1 MKSMIH
7 ELKNNIQNV
16 VSKTIFRSSLL
27 TVFFLISVEA
37 LHATHGL
44 PIVNLTYTIGATG
57 VTVAGFSD
65 PATCGPPGPYWMQ
78 AKVSCNPTSFANSLP
93 DACAET
99 HLQNWAGP
107 GVTYNAFPWYSSLL
121 NVPNYTAA
129 GGWVDQCALE
139 AYHPIFIPYT
149 DLCPG
154 KVYYFAVRELVTSS
168 NSVGPFSAVVSF
180 TVPGTP
186 VVDVPGFITAN
197 PPTSPSNPSCGG
209 SVLLTLTP
217 PAGCGPKKT
226 IPPGCPVCDT
236 IVWRGPGGV
245 VIAVNTL
252 TVLVNPT
259 TTSTYTVSWDTC
271 NPARKVG
278 CGIPFIPTITVYVAS
293 ANAMFGSPSTIC
305 AGTTLNLYSI
315 SATPV
320 DLWTVSPTTSVTPNS
335 SNTPFF
341 NPTFDLPGNYVITH
355 QSINGPCMDTYST
368 NITVTPGITT
378 AIGTSAGGCGSLSN
392 TGTATVAVT
401 SASAGVTYSWAPTGG
416 NGPSASGLLF
426 NTTYSVTLSNGG
438 CTITKTLQVT
448 NNLAPV
454 INSFSVTPP
463 GCNGQANGQVAVNLS
478 GGNQPFSYTWTPGI
492 SQHTQTVTGIGAGT
506 YSVFVLDNNGC
517 STSGTVSVTQPTSLL
532 LSAPGNATVCAGNS
546 ASLSATASG
555 GTSPYTYVWNP
566 GATSGSSVSV
576 NPASTT
582 QYTCTVTDA
591 HGCTQSRTADVQVT
605 LPFTA
610 SVAVQHLCAGD
621 SVILSPVITSPG
633 TGGPYTYLWGN
644 SSTAP
649 SITVHAAGTPG
660 ITLYSLN
667 VSDGCNPT
675 LTLTFTVVTN
685 SSPVANIAADSLS
698 GNAPLTVHFTDSGT
712 GGGIFNWNLGN
723 GTFSNTQQAST
734 QYMNS
739 GNYVVTYTVTNAEGC
754 SDYDTLMIRVIDLA
768 PQIIIPN
775 VFTPNGD
782 GVNELFEIK
791 GINLN
796 RYDCSVFNRWGRQV
810 FHSTDVKDRWD
821 GKINGNP
828 AEEGTYFYVIKA
840 AGTVGEEIKQQGYV
854 SLFR

>member
-1 MKSMIH
+1 MKAI
-7 ELKNNIQNV
+7 L
-16 VSKTIFRSSLL
+16 RSCLLAVFLL
-27 TVFFLISVEA
+27 TSVQV
-37 LHATHGL
+37 LRATHGL

-78 AKVSCNPTSFANSLP
+78 AKVSCNPTSFANTLP

-129 GGWVDQCALE
+129 SGWVDQCALE
-139 AYHPIFIPYT
+139 AYNPIFIPYS

-186 VVDVPGFITAN
+186 VPDVPGFITSSPA
-197 PPTSPSNPSCGG
+197 TSASSPSCGG

-217 PAGCGPKKT
+217 PQGCGPKKT

-271 NPARKVG
+271 NAARKVG
-278 CGIPFIPTITVYVAS
+278 CGVPLIPTITVFVANV
-293 ANAMFGSPSTIC
+293 NAMFASPSTIC
-305 AGTTLNLYSI
+305 SGTTLNLVSMFP
-315 SATPV
+315 APV
-320 DLWTVSPTTSVTPNS
+320 DLWTVSPTTSVTPS
-335 SNTPFF
+335 SSGMPTF
-341 NPTFDLPGNYVITH
+341 NPTFDLPGNYIITH
-355 QSINGPCMDTYST
+355 QSVNGPCMNTYT
-368 NITVTPGITT
+368 TGITVTPGIAT
-378 AIGTSAGGCGSLSN
+378 AISTSGGGCGSSGG
-392 TGTATVAVT
+392 TGSATVAVT
-401 SASAGVTYSWAPTGG
+401 SNTTGITYTWSPAGG
-416 NGPSASGLLF
+416 NGPSATGLTF
-426 NTTYSVTLSNGG
+426 NTSYSVTISNGG
-438 CTITKTLQVT
+438 CTITRTLQVT
-448 NNLAPV
+448 NNSGPS
-454 INSFSVTPP
+454 ISSFSVISPT
-463 GCNGQANGQVAVNLS
+463 CSGQANGQIAVNLS
-478 GGNQPFSYTWTPGI
+478 GGNSPFSYTWTPGI
-492 SQHTQTVTGIGAGT
+492 SQQTQTVTGIGAGT
-506 YSVFVLDNNGC
+506 YAVFVLDNNGC
-517 STSGTVSVTQPTSLL
+517 STSGTVSVTQPPVLS
-532 LSAPGNATVCAGNS
+532 LSAPGDATVCAGNP
-546 ASLSATASG
+546 AALSVTAGG
-555 GTSPYTYVWNP
+555 GTAPYTYLWNP
-566 GATSGSSVSV
+566 GGVSGSSVSV

-591 HGCTQSRTADVQVT
+591 NGCTQSRTSAVQVT
-605 LPFTA
+605 APLSA
-610 SVAVQHLCAGD
+610 SVAVQNLCVGD

-633 TGGPYTYLWGN
+633 TGGPYAYLWNNG
-644 SSTAP
+644 STAS
-649 SITVHAAGTPG
+649 SITVQASTSPG
-660 ITLYSLN
+660 MAFYSLTL
-667 VSDGCNPT
+667 SDGCNPN
-675 LTLTFTVVTN
+675 LALTFTVVTN
-685 SSPVANIAADSLS
+685 GLPMADITADSLK
-698 GNAPLTVHFTDSGT
+698 GNAPLTVHFTDNGT
-712 GGGIFNWNLGN
+712 GGGVFNWNLGN
-723 GTFSNTQQAST
+723 GGSSNTQQAST
-734 QYMNS
+734 QYVNS

-754 SDYDTLMIRVIDLA
+754 SDYDTLLITVIDLA

-782 GVNELFEIK
+782 GINELFDIK
-791 GINLN
+791 GINLT
-796 RYDCSVFNRWGRQV
+796 RYDCSVFNRWGKQV
-810 FHSTDVKDRWD
+810 FNSTDVKSKWD

-840 AGTVGEEIKQQGYV
+840 GGAVGEEIKEQGYV